1 MRRKWHLSLRGDQD
15 SDESDTDAGT
25 LSSTRR
31 PPGTSGNVMTWYSM
45 SKPGNRNLVL
55 RVFGARLGGIL
66 LPVSWNENWQV
77 RGDSSAYGTLITQNG
92 TAFWGWVHCIAHV
105 LKAKVSKVLRIVT

>member
-1 MRRKWHLSLRGDQD
+1 MRELRVTIMPVESRTQIRCAWNRLRRKWHLSLRGDQD

-66 LPVSWNENWQV
+66 LPVS
-77 RGDSSAYGTLITQNG
+77 
-92 TAFWGWVHCIAHV
+92 
-105 LKAKVSKVLRIVT
+105 